1 MTALLTLPIL
11 LPLIGSGCSMIVGR
25 SRVLQR
31 IVSLTVLSAMAAVS
45 IGLLVVVD
53 RDGPIAVQAG
63 GWAAPM
69 GITLVADRLSAL
81 MLAVASVMLLAVLVY
96 AIGQPGAER
105 NRVGFQSVYLVL
117 SAGVAGAFLTGDLFN
132 LFVSFEMMLAASYVL
147 ITLGARRDQVRAGM
161 TYVVISL
168 IASTLFVTALA
179 LVYSAT
185 GTVNLADLSQRMEQ
199 LSPGLRTAFSVLLL
213 VVFGI
218 KAGLFPL
225 FFWLPD
231 SYPTAPSAVTAVF
244 AGLLTKVGVYAII
257 RTQTLLFP
265 PESRPSTLILVL
277 AGATMVVGVL
287 GAIAQDDV
295 KRILSFHI
303 VSHVGFMVMGLGF
316 FTVAGL
322 GGAVFYIVHHIVV
335 MTTLFLT
342 GGLIEHV
349 GGSSRLSRV
358 GGLVT
363 GAPVVAVLF
372 LVPAL
377 SLAGVPPF
385 SGFVAKLGLLQAGVS
400 ASHGVIV
407 GVALVVS
414 LLTLFSMM
422 KIWSAVFWGEKPS
435 EPAVSLGTAP
445 PLMVAPTLVLAVVS
459 LVIAVSAG
467 PLHDLGVRA
476 ATGLLDPHEYLE
488 AVRQP
493 EGLAR

>member
-1 MTALLTLPIL
+1 MRVLLPLPVIACLLGAGASMAFGRNRIAQRIIGSAALLTALGAAIGIL
-11 LPLIGSGCSMIVGR
+11 R
-25 SRVLQR
+25 H
-31 IVSLTVLSAMAAVS
+31 
-45 IGLLVVVD
+45 VD
-53 RDGPIAVQAG
+53 ADGPAAAFMG
-63 GWAAPM
+63 GWKAPV
-69 GITLVADRLSAL
+69 GIALVADRFTAI
-81 MLAVASVMLLAVLVY
+81 MLLVSAVVLLGVLMF
-96 AIGQPGAER
+96 AMGQPGTEQEQPS
-105 NRVGFQSVYLVL
+105 FHPVYLVL
-117 SAGVAGAFLTGDLFN
+117 AAGVFLSFLTGDLFN
-132 LFVSFEMMLAASYVL
+132 LFVAFEMMLTASYIL
-147 ITLGARRDQVRAGM
+147 ITLGGRLDQVQTGM

-322 GGAVFYIVHHIVV
+322 GAGLVAAAALFLASYGETSGRRELVDAATDIAVAVFEQVDIFLHALGADAARVTRLVV
-335 MTTLFLT
+335 VQALGYALAGLVVGLVAATPYDGNTL
-342 GGLIEHV
+342 GSQ
-349 GGSSRLSRV
+349 SSRVRYPPPANAPSRSS
-358 GGLVT
+358 
-363 GAPVVAVLF
+363 
-372 LVPAL
+372 PA
-377 SLAGVPPF
+377 
-385 SGFVAKLGLLQAGVS
+385 
-400 ASHGVIV
+400 
-407 GVALVVS
+407 
-414 LLTLFSMM
+414 
-422 KIWSAVFWGEKPS
+422 
-435 EPAVSLGTAP
+435 
-445 PLMVAPTLVLAVVS
+445 
-459 LVIAVSAG
+459 
-467 PLHDLGVRA
+467 
-476 ATGLLDPHEYLE
+476 
-488 AVRQP
+488 
-493 EGLAR
+493 